1 MPAYRRRLWPARRSD
16 RSRLDALRWQASN
29 GIDRWRQNM
38 PVTVK
43 KIVLWRTEVENKPGT
58 LASTMGPPA
67 KAGADVKGGMGYRH
81 PTAGGKA
88 AIEIFPI
95 TGQKPTAA
103 AVATA

>member
-1 MPAYRRRLWPARRSD
+1 
-16 RSRLDALRWQASN
+16 
-29 GIDRWRQNM
+29 M

-67 KAGADVKGGMGYRH
+67 KAGADVKVVMGYRH

-88 AIEIFPI
+88 AI
-95 TGQKPTAA
+95 
-103 AVATA
+103 